1 MARNIKIKIDVDS
14 DSVEFASD
22 STLTLTEKVRF
33 LRKEL
38 QRVPEGT
45 AEWNTLNK
53 AFNENKDALDR
64 VNIKSR
70 ELFGTLS
77 ALPGPLGSVAG
88 GLDRNIDLLKTF
100 SSIKL
105 EDLKK
110 GLLAVVGDIKEI
122 GTTFLKVTGIQKLY
136 AITTVAV
143 SKALQFVGIE
153 ATVASVGVRAFSAA
167 LIGTGIGA
175 IVVGLGFL
183 INAFMNT
190 GDEAD
195 TAAIKV
201 GKLNAEIANTD
212 RVSKLRNEEEI
223 ARAKARGA
231 SDTELFNIK
240 QKQTQKELADARQKY
255 REAEVQMIGAEVLNG
270 KDSKG
275 YIDAQKLKS
284 EAAIKIDQLKSKLLV
299 QSLDQ
304 ETNVNKKLAEENKK
318 ASDESTKN
326 VEKRAG
332 DIKELEEAEHAA
344 LLSLMSNKEKE
355 LTEVDDKYKKLID
368 KEKAYGRDTTLLVSA
383 RENEKKTIRE
393 KYAQEELDY
402 IDKALAASGD
412 LQEKARQKDLNDAAT
427 AYKKIFDQKVLAG
440 EETTNIDK
448 AYAQQQLDI
457 NAKHDQAILKTKQDF
472 YNIVASIEIAA
483 IANKKDR
490 DLAEAQKDYDQAL
503 TDLTTNKEF
512 LALEATDY
520 EAALAIKEAL
530 LRGYNVKTAE
540 IIQTAFEDEKSKAAK
555 HTSDQLQLLSIQG
568 ESLIRGTKAYNNNKR
583 EILKVSMEQELNAV
597 KVSEAATTE
606 EKERAEAARTAIT
619 AKYAQLRKDSA
630 LQEGI
635 YVAQQI
641 SAGLNAAKGVADAI
655 LAVNENKM
663 NEELKLAGADE
674 AKKEEIK
681 KKYFEKNKKTQIALA
696 YINTF
701 QSAVSAFASMASI
714 PVVGPVLGAIAAA
727 AAIVAGLANVAK
739 IKASTYE
746 GSNAGGGASAA
757 AAPKMTMAV
766 PEQPKAPTQEKS
778 TVSAEGG
785 IGSIINKSSNKV
797 EPNIQFNKNPNI
809 AIDPKIKVNSSPNIG
824 ISPNIAIDPNL
835 QFNKNPNI
843 AIDPNF
849 VMNKVAA
856 TPNIGSAV
864 SNTTVQAKATGNAVG
879 DAVSKRETPIQ
890 TYVVGTQVS
899 SQQELDR
906 RVSLAAKMGG

>member
-14 DSVEFASD
+14 EQVEFASD
-22 STLTLTEKVRF
+22 STLTLTEKVRA

-175 IVVGLGFL
+175 IVLGLGFL

-201 GKLNAEIANTD
+201 GRLNAEIANTD

-275 YIDAQKLKS
+275 YVEAQKLKS
-284 EAAIKIDQLKSKLLV
+284 ESAIKIDQLKSKLLV

-355 LTEVDDKYKKLID
+355 LTEVEDKYKKLID
-368 KEKAYGRDTTLLVSA
+368 KETAYGRDTTLLVTA
-383 RENEKKTIRE
+383 RENAKKTIRE

-402 IDKALAASGD
+402 IDKAIAASGD
-412 LQEKARQKDLNDAAT
+412 IQEKARQKDLSEAAT
-427 AYKKIFDQKVLAG
+427 AYKKIFDQKVLSG

-472 YNIVASIEIAA
+472 YNLVASIEIAA

-490 DLAEAQKDYDQAL
+490 DLADAQKDYDQAL

-512 LALEATDY
+512 LALEIKDY
-520 EAALAIKEAL
+520 QEALAIKEAL
-530 LRGYNVKTAE
+530 LRGYNIKKAD
-540 IIQTAFEDEKSKAAK
+540 IIKTAFEDERAK
-555 HTSDQLQLLSIQG
+555 TAKQNSDLLQLLDIQG
-568 ESLIRGTKAYNNNKR
+568 QSLIRGTKAYNNNKR
-583 EILKVSMEQELNAV
+583 EIFKVSEEQELNAV
-597 KVSEAATTE
+597 KVAETATVE
-606 EKERAEAARTAIT
+606 EKDKSAASQTAIT
-619 AKYAQLRKDSA
+619 AKYSQLRKDSA

-655 LAVNENKM
+655 LAVNENRM
-663 NEELKLAGADE
+663 NEELKAAGDDE

-701 QSAVSAFASMASI
+701 QSAVSAFAAMAAI
-714 PVVGPVLGAIAAA
+714 PVVGPALGAIAAA

-746 GSNAGGGASAA
+746 GGSAGGASSAA
-757 AAPKMTMAV
+757 S
-766 PEQPKAPTQEKS
+766 APTAAM
-778 TVSAEGG
+778 SAPAQAQ
-785 IGSIINKSSNKV
+785 V
-797 EPNIQFNKNPNI
+797 
-809 AIDPKIKVNSSPNIG
+809 PNIG
-824 ISPNIAIDPNL
+824 ASVVSSEGRIGQIVNS
-835 QFNKNPNI
+835 
-843 AIDPNF
+843 
-849 VMNKVAA
+849 AA
-856 TPNIGSAV
+856 TQQG
-864 SNTTVQAKATGNAVG
+864 T
-879 DAVSKRETPIQ
+879 RPIQ
-890 TYVVGTQVS
+890 TYVVGNQVS
-899 SQQELDR
+899 SQQQLDR

>member
-14 DSVEFASD
+14 ESVEFASD

-110 GLLAVVGDIKEI
+110 GLLGVVGDIKEI

-201 GKLNAEIANTD
+201 ARLNAEIANTD

-304 ETNVNKKLAEENKK
+304 ETNVNKKLEEENKK

-344 LLSLMSNKEKE
+344 LLSLLDDKEKE
-355 LTEVDDKYKKLID
+355 LAEVDDKYKKLID
-368 KEKAYGRDTTLLVSA
+368 KENLYGRDTQVLIAA
-383 RENEKKTIRE
+383 RENAKKTITD
-393 KYAQEELDY
+393 KYTKEEVDLT
-402 IDKALAASGD
+402 DKA
-412 LQEKARQKDLNDAAT
+412 
-427 AYKKIFDQKVLAG
+427 
-440 EETTNIDK
+440 
-448 AYAQQQLDI
+448 
-457 NAKHDQAILKTKQDF
+457 LKTKQDF
-472 YNIVASIEIAA
+472 YSKVAEIEIAA

-490 DLAEAQKDYDQAL
+490 DLAKAQKDYDDAL
-503 TDLTTNKEF
+503 DDLTKNKEF
-512 LALEATDY
+512 LDLEATNY
-520 EAALAIKEAL
+520 EAALAVKDAL
-530 LRGYNVKTAE
+530 LRGYNIKKAE
-540 IIQTAFEDEKSKAAK
+540 IIQTAFEDEKSKSAK

-583 EILKVSMEQELNAV
+583 EIFKVSMEQELNAV
-597 KVSEAATTE
+597 KVSESATTE
-606 EKERAEAARTAIT
+606 EKEKAEAARTAIT
-619 AKYAQLRKDSA
+619 AKYAQLRKDQA

-701 QSAVSAFASMASI
+701 QAAVSAFASMAAI
-714 PVVGPVLGAIAAA
+714 PVVGPALGAIAAA

-746 GSNAGGGASAA
+746 GGSAGGGASAA
-757 AAPKMTMAV
+757 AAPTAAMAAPQQAQV
-766 PEQPKAPTQEKS
+766 PKQEKS
-778 TVSAEGG
+778 TVSADGG
-785 IGSIINKSSNKV
+785 IGNILNKS
-797 EPNIQFNKNPNI
+797 
-809 AIDPKIKVNSSPNIG
+809 
-824 ISPNIAIDPNL
+824 
-835 QFNKNPNI
+835 
-843 AIDPNF
+843 
-849 VMNKVAA
+849 AA

-879 DAVSKRETPIQ
+879 DAVNKKETPIQ

-899 SQQELDR
+899 SQQQLDR